1 MNRVNTTR
9 LARGE
14 AHGGAIKS
22 DILRAAHALN
32 GRVSGGRVRFAPPG
46 HSRSDNSAAVW
57 FDPTSDD
64 GIQLAVFSPK
74 DDPRLVREFVRERLG
89 LLPTSGAP
97 RPHSA
102 LATGPERMANALSIW
117 DQARAPQG
125 TPVEAYLHRRS
136 LDLSLVPARFCIRY
150 HPECPFGAERTPA
163 MVCLV
168 RDVVTNE
175 PKAIHRTALT
185 RDGRKVQIN
194 GKDRLALGPV
204 AGGAVK
210 FTPDEDVTVCLGIG
224 EGIETTLSLRKVP
237 EFGSSPLWSL
247 LSAGGVERFPVLPG
261 IESLW
266 IAVDHDK
273 AGLESARSTASR
285 WQAADREVFLI
296 TPSAPCADLND
307 LLIGESR
314 HG

>member
-22 DILRAAHALN
+22 EILRAAHALN

-46 HSRSDNSAAVW
+46 HSRSDESAAVW

-64 GIQLAVFSPK
+64 GIRLAVFSPK

-89 LLPTSGAP
+89 LLPPVARRGRTRRWRPARNAWPMLCRFGIRRARP
-97 RPHSA
+97 RELPSRRICIGVALTFRWSRRGSAFVTIRSVLSA
-102 LATGPERMANALSIW
+102 LSE
-117 DQARAPQG
+117 
-125 TPVEAYLHRRS
+125 
-136 LDLSLVPARFCIRY
+136 
-150 HPECPFGAERTPA
+150 PA
-163 MVCLV
+163 MDCLV
-168 RDVVTNE
+168 RNVVTKE

-185 RDGRKVQIN
+185 RDGRKVRFN

-266 IAVDHDK
+266 MPSITTRLAWRAPARPRP
-273 AGLESARSTASR
+273 AGRRLTVRSS
-285 WQAADREVFLI
+285 
-296 TPSAPCADLND
+296 
-307 LLIGESR
+307 
-314 HG
+314 